1 MLSRIILTVAR
12 RLFRNWVKYAGP
24 DSKRDKKSQKYVAD
38 ILRVA
43 AEERLSIIEQ
53 DVINATKGVVSD
65 GPFKGMQ
72 IDTQVSWGD
81 GGITAK
87 LLGCYEQEISD
98 VMASIRDTSFDAVV
112 NIGSAEGY
120 YTVGAAMILDTPK
133 VIAVDIDPAA
143 LSATRRNA
151 ERNGVSDKV
160 DCRGAMDAG
169 ELADFLTEF
178 PRSLIICDC
187 EGFEL
192 ELIVPAVTAAGSQA
206 HFLIECHDFIG
217 QPVTDTLSKLLSASH
232 AVNVIGEGARDPN
245 HHEILRKRGAL
256 DRWLAVCEFRP
267 ETMQWIF
274 ATPKASAGGSN
285 GTKGRAID
293 G

>member
-1 MLSRIILTVAR
+1 MLSRIVLIVAR

-24 DSKRDKKSQKYVAD
+24 DSKRDKKAQKYLAD
-38 ILRVA
+38 ILHVA
-43 AEERLSIIEQ
+43 AEERLNIIEQ
-53 DVINATKGVVSD
+53 DVINAAHGVVSK
-65 GPFKGMQ
+65 GPFKGMK
-72 IDTQVSWGD
+72 IDTQVPWGD

-98 VMASIRDTSFDAVV
+98 VMASIRGTSFDAVI

-133 VIAVDIDPAA
+133 VVAVDIDPAA

-160 DCRGAMDAG
+160 DGRGAMNTE
-169 ELADFLTEF
+169 ELAAFLTEF
-178 PRSLIICDC
+178 PRSLVICDC

-192 ELIVPAVTAAGSQA
+192 DLIVPAVTAAGSRA

-217 QPVTDTLSKLLSASH
+217 RPVTDTLNTLLSSSH
-232 AVNVIGEGARDPN
+232 TVDIIGEGARDPN
-245 HHEILRKRGAL
+245 RHEILRKRSAL
-256 DRWLAVCEFRP
+256 DHWLAVCEFRP

-274 ATPKASAGGSN
+274 AAPMASAAEGK
-285 GTKGRAID
+285 GTQGARN
-293 G
+293 